1 MPQYIFVYLGGEY
14 PSDPTEGQKHFEK
27 YQQWL
32 QSLGDAVISP
42 AIPFKDTHTVQADGS
57 ASPGSLS
64 AMSGMSIIRMG
75 SMQEALAAAQA
86 CPFLEINGA
95 LEVSEMIELSRKP
108 DESTSESMN

>member
-32 QSLGDAVISP
+32 RNLGDAVLSP
-42 AIPFKDTHTVQADGS
+42 AIPCKDTHTVQPDGS
-57 ASPGSLS
+57 AQPGSIS
-64 AMSGMSIIRMG
+64 AMSGMSILRFP
-75 SMQEALAAAQA
+75 SMEDAIAAAKS

-95 LEVSEMIELSRKP
+95 LEISEMVEMSAR
-108 DESTSESMN
+108 SSESSSETIN